1 MPEIY
6 KLKQVFSRGMP
17 TVTYVRREHLG
28 LEQELK
34 KAVARGYA
42 IIAVTGPSKCGK
54 TVLRRTVI
62 PDNVV
67 VHVEGGQV
75 SQEDDFW
82 ETIRAHLEVP
92 LSESQTSAKQIGD
105 SSAFGLSVG
114 PSVAKASFQFG
125 ESGGSARTN
134 TQTFSG
140 PQKGLLLKELMERND
155 VLVIDDFHYII
166 KEIRSKIVRSLKSA
180 IFDGLTVIM
189 LSVPYRAFD
198 VLTAEAEMEGRF
210 MHLLI
215 PKWSEDDLV
224 KIAQQGFPTLG
235 LEVAREIQVR
245 FAEEALGSPLLMQSL
260 CAQLCSDFNVFETEE
275 PVRAIQ
281 SDTLNLEE
289 LFRAVARDFGL
300 PAFTKLSAGPQSRKD
315 RNPRRFSNGQKGD
328 IYEAV
333 LAAVAYSGANEATSY
348 DDLRASLRDVLA
360 ETPPQK
366 HEVTRAIQQMCDIA
380 KKMQVRDAL
389 THNQQDEL
397 AIARDRDVIDVPTI
411 DWQDDTLQIN
421 DVFLRFYLRW
431 IHRDKIAVT

>member
-1 MPEIY
+1 MPEAF

-28 LEQELK
+28 LEQELR
-34 KAVARGYA
+34 KAVDRGYA

-67 VHVEGGQV
+67 AHVEGGQV
-75 SQEDDFW
+75 SLEDDFW
-82 ETIRAHLEVP
+82 ETIRAHLEIP
-92 LSESQTSAKQIGD
+92 ISESQTAAKQTGD

-114 PSVAKASFQFG
+114 PSVAKASLQFR
-125 ESGGSARTN
+125 ETGGSTRTN
-134 TQTFSG
+134 TRNFSG
-140 PQKGLLLKELMERND
+140 PQKGLLLKTLADRND
-155 VLVIDDFHYII
+155 VLVVDDFHYIGNGT
-166 KEIRSKIVRSLKSA
+166 RAKIVRSLKSA
-180 IFDGLTVIM
+180 IFDGLTVVM

-198 VLTAEAEMEGRF
+198 VLTAETEMEGRF
-210 MHLLI
+210 IHLLI
-215 PKWSEDDLV
+215 PKWSKGDLI

-235 LEVAREIQVR
+235 LEVAHEIQMR

-260 CAQLCSDFNVFETEE
+260 CAQLCSDFDTFETEN
-275 PVRAIQ
+275 PTKTIDVNML
-281 SDTLNLEE
+281 DLEK

-315 RNPRRFSNGQKGD
+315 RNPRSFSNGQKGD

-348 DDLRASLRDVLA
+348 NDLRSALRDVLT
-360 ETPPQK
+360 ETPPLK

-380 KKMQVRDAL
+380 KKMQVRNAL
-389 THNQQDEL
+389 VRDQQDEL
-397 AIARDRDVIDVPTI
+397 AVANDKDVSDVPTI

-431 IHRDKIAVT
+431 IHRDKVAAP